1 VIRILIEILVPLLL
15 PVALY
20 AAWMAVERRR
30 AEKLGRGEK
39 PTWSEAPVVWLSVAG
54 LALAAVATV
63 GLVLIRDADGPR
75 GVYVAPRM
83 DAQGNIVPGRVEPA
97 AK

>member
-1 VIRILIEILVPLLL
+1 
-15 PVALY
+15 
-20 AAWMAVERRR
+20 
-30 AEKLGRGEK
+30 
-39 PTWSEAPVVWLSVAG
+39 VWLSVAG
-54 LALAAVATV
+54 LALATVATV

-83 DAQGNIVPGRVEPA
+83 DAQGNIVPGHVEPA